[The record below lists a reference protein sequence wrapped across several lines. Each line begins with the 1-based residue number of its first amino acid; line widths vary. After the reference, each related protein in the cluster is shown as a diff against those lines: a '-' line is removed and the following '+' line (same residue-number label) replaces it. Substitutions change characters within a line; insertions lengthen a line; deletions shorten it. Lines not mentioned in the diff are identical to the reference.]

1 MPHPSS
7 TLAVSS
13 GGVRPRVV
21 RRWRL
26 AAVGVALALVGGLSS
41 GVVSAPMAVAAPGV
55 GLFSDTL
62 RPTVAAVT
70 SSASV
75 NLGVRFSSS
84 QDGMISEVQFYRGT
98 QQLGAYK
105 ASLWNSAGKLL
116 ARTTFPASSVV
127 GWQTVGLGKT
137 VRIQAQQS
145 YVLSYLASDGR
156 YPVTSNAFNTAY
168 HSNGLT
174 VPANGGLSTA
184 KRDNELP
191 ATPDASNYL
200 IDMVLVPTGGV
211 APTSPTQSPSAT
223 PTATA
228 SATPTNTPTPTRTP
242 TRTPTPTT
250 TPTAT
255 PTSTLAP
262 PMNRNW
268 PNASNTGVP
277 AGVTL
282 TPYTG
287 SCTIQQDN
295 TVIDAKLVNCERL
308 RIIADNVTITR
319 SRINGRIDT
328 PDPEDPNYSYSFRIT
343 DSEVHVGNVLG
354 ITAIKQ
360 ANFYANRIEV
370 TGGARSIYCQTNC
383 TVENSWVHGQA
394 SDPLG
399 EAHTSGIRM
408 DQNLILRHN
417 TLVCESIRLPGKG
430 ACSAALSGYGDWA
443 PVQNNL
449 IENNLFLPGTS
460 SNCAYGGSSGGKA
473 YSSAAR
479 DIRFIDNVFVRGS
492 SGRCGMY
499 NAVFGF
505 DATRPGSVFRNNV
518 FDDGTP
524 VPPR

>member
-1 MPHPSS
+1 MPKLSHE
-7 TLAVSS
+7 LSS

-191 ATPDASNYL
+191 LAPESNNYMLDVLFLPLGTPVSGS
-200 IDMVLVPTGGV
+200 PST
-211 APTSPTQSPSAT
+211 APSAPNSPTPST
-223 PTATA
+223 TVHPPSTL
-228 SATPTNTPTPTRTP
+228 TPTPTVRPSSTP
-242 TRTPTPTT
+242 IPTTTVRPTPTGT
-250 TPTAT
+250 SSPGTIHGTPNAATVRAALGKRVFFGHQSIGGQVMKGVTAFTRQAGLGTPTYPDPTAT
-255 PTSTLAP
+255 SLPRTGGLFAQSHVGRNGQPFDKLADFDRILRSGVGSQIDVAVFKFCYADIRTRTNDPVAVFNAYRSTMSAL
-262 PMNRNW
+262 
-268 PNASNTGVP
+268 
-277 AGVTL
+277 
-282 TPYTG
+282 
-287 SCTIQQDN
+287 
-295 TVIDAKLVNCERL
+295 ER
-308 RIIADNVTITR
+308 DFPNVTFIYATEPIVMAANSDAPNNIPR
-319 SRINGRIDT
+319 GVFNNLVRAEYGATGRIWDIAAIQST
-328 PDPEDPNYSYSFRIT
+328 TFDGTR
-343 DSEVHVGNVLG
+343 VLG
-354 ITAIKQ
+354 TYQGQTFEALNPAFAAPDQRHIYGAGETAAAGPLLELIAQ
-360 ANFYANRIEV
+360 AR
-370 TGGARSIYCQTNC
+370 
-383 TVENSWVHGQA
+383 
-394 SDPLG
+394 
-399 EAHTSGIRM
+399 
-408 DQNLILRHN
+408 
-417 TLVCESIRLPGKG
+417 
-430 ACSAALSGYGDWA
+430 
-443 PVQNNL
+443 
-449 IENNLFLPGTS
+449 
-460 SNCAYGGSSGGKA
+460 
-473 YSSAAR
+473 
-479 DIRFIDNVFVRGS
+479 
-492 SGRCGMY
+492 
-499 NAVFGF
+499 
-505 DATRPGSVFRNNV
+505 
-518 FDDGTP
+518 
-524 VPPR
+524 